1 MRHCGNQ
8 QLLKH
13 KEKTMNGPNLY
24 LHGKHLIPGG
34 TQLLSKRP
42 EMFAPDVW
50 PAYYQRA
57 KGSKVWDMAGKEY
70 VDMSIM
76 SVGACILGYADDD
89 VDNAVVEAIRNGV
102 ASSLNCSEEVE
113 LAELLTSLH
122 PWAHMVRY
130 VRSGGEA
137 MSVAVRIARAKTHK
151 DLVLFSGYHGW
162 TDWYLAANLGD
173 EKGLDGHLMPGLQ
186 PAGVPRGLKG
196 SSMPFP
202 VNDIESLRKLIAGR
216 EKEVAAI
223 VIEPARGEDAPT
235 DYLKELK
242 ALAEELGA
250 VLIFDEIT
258 SAFRMNAGGIHLRY
272 GVNPDIAVFAKSMAN
287 GYAMAAIVGSEN
299 VMQAAQRTFISST
312 NWTERIGPTAALA
325 TIRKYIRCRV
335 DEHIISIGN
344 SVKQVWKDAAER
356 HDLKIKISGLPT
368 LANFGFDSP
377 HNQAMQTAFV
387 VEMLDQGFLGFR
399 QFKPSYAHADEDV
412 TRYAQAVEAVF
423 AKLAA
428 TDHTSLLNTP
438 VAHAGFYR
446 LTKE

>member
-1 MRHCGNQ
+1 
-8 QLLKH
+8 
-13 KEKTMNGPNLY
+13 MNGPNLY
-24 LHGKHLIPGG
+24 LHSKHLIPGG

-57 KGSKVWDMAGKEY
+57 KGAKVWDVAGKEY
-70 VDMSIM
+70 TDMSIM

-89 VDNAVVEAIRNGV
+89 VDDAVVNALRNGV
-102 ASSLNCSEEVE
+102 ASSLNCREEVE
-113 LAELLTSLH
+113 LAELLTDLH
-122 PWAHMVRY
+122 PWAQMVRY

-137 MSVAVRIARAKTHK
+137 MSVAVRIARASTKK

-173 EKGLDGHLMPGLQ
+173 NHGLDGHLMPGLQ

-196 SSMPFP
+196 SAIPFP
-202 VNDIESLRKLIAGR
+202 VNDIASLRELIKGR

-242 ALAEELGA
+242 ALAQELGA

-272 GVNPDIAVFAKSMAN
+272 GVHPDIAVFAKCMAN
-287 GYAMAAIVGSEN
+287 GYAMAAIIGTEKI
-299 VMQAAQRTFISST
+299 MQAAQTTFISST
-312 NWTERIGPTAALA
+312 NWTERIGPTAAIA
-325 TIRKYIRCRV
+325 TIKKYLRCKV
-335 DEHIISIGN
+335 DEHIIAIGN
-344 SVKQVWKDAAER
+344 QVKQVWKDAAAR
-356 HDLKIKISGLPT
+356 HNLPVKVSGLPT
-368 LANFGFDSP
+368 LANFSFDSI
-377 HNQAMQTAFV
+377 HNQAMQTYFTVA
-387 VEMLDQGFLGFR
+387 MLEHGFLGFR
-399 QFKPSYAHADEDV
+399 QFKPSYAHSSEDV
-412 TRYAQAVEAVF
+412 QRYAKAVDIVF
-423 AKLAA
+423 GEIASH
-428 TDHTSLLNTP
+428 DHSNLLVTP
-438 VAHAGFYR
+438 IAHSGFFR